1 MGDRAEDDE
10 ADFAAGAVL
19 RDEIHQL
26 GDFTLKAGRCML
38 GAVASW
44 IRIEGW
50 VVLAIGELFK

>member
-10 ADFAAGAVL
+10 TDFAARAML

-26 GDFTLKAGRCML
+26 GDFALQAGRSVL
-38 GAVASW
+38 RSVAGR

-50 VVLAIGELFK
+50 VVLAIGEFFK